1 MFFIKKNFI
10 IAFMCNKEKRTEN
23 EIIKDLGQRL
33 KYLREQK
40 GVSLNIFAYEN
51 DLTTATVSRI
61 ENGLVDTK
69 FSTLVKYAKGLEIPL
84 EEIIQ
89 LLDINYNNDDF

>member
-1 MFFIKKNFI
+1 MLFFEINITTCMERDEKKLT
-10 IAFMCNKEKRTEN
+10 KL
-23 EIIKDLGQRL
+23 LGHYL
-33 KYLREQK
+33 KLLREEK
-40 GVSLNIFAYEN
+40 GISLNIFAYEN

-84 EEIIQ
+84 ENILSKLNIDYTNQE
-89 LLDINYNNDDF
+89 Y

>member
-1 MFFIKKNFI
+1 
-10 IAFMCNKEKRTEN
+10 MCNKEKRTEN

-33 KYLREQK
+33 KDLREQK

>member
-1 MFFIKKNFI
+1 
-10 IAFMCNKEKRTEN
+10 MCNKEKRTET

>member
-1 MFFIKKNFI
+1 
-10 IAFMCNKEKRTEN
+10 MCNKEKRIEN
-23 EIIKDLGQRL
+23 EITKDLGQRL

>member
-1 MFFIKKNFI
+1 
-10 IAFMCNKEKRTEN
+10 MCNKEKRTEN

>member
-1 MFFIKKNFI
+1 MVG
-10 IAFMCNKEKRTEN
+10 NKMN
-23 EIIKDLGQRL
+23 IYQRL
-33 KYLREQK
+33 KDLREQK

-69 FSTLVKYAKGLEIPL
+69 FSTLVKYAKGLEMPL
-84 EEIIQ
+84 DEIIQ
-89 LLDINYNNDDF
+89 LLDIDYTNDDC